1 MSGSI
6 TDVPG
11 IEVGHAQHPS
21 GMTGCSVI
29 LCRAGAVPG
38 VDARGGAPGTRETDC
53 LRPEN
58 VIPAAHAVFLSGG
71 SAYGLDCAAGI
82 MTFLEERRI
91 GFDVGPAI
99 VPIVAGAVLNDLGF
113 TGGRA
118 RPDAAMGYQACT
130 VAGPSEARQGNVGA
144 GTGAAIGRLSGNA
157 KGMVKGGLGTASVRV
172 GDLVVG
178 AIVAVNC
185 NGDVSDPDTG
195 EVLAGTLS
203 SDRTRVAGAMGLL
216 MGTAGTYKEGFPT
229 NTTIGVV
236 ATNAIITKSA
246 ATRVAMMAQDG
257 YARTINP
264 IHTLGDGD
272 VIFCLAT
279 GGAAADVNRVGALA
293 ACVMAQAVVNAVRAA
308 DTLFGVPC
316 WRDVGRPQRPD
327 SNPRRG

>member
-21 GMTGCSVI
+21 GITGCTVI

-38 VDARGGAPGTRETDC
+38 VDVRGGAPGTRETDC

-71 SAYGLDCAAGI
+71 SAYGLDCATGI
-82 MTFLEERRI
+82 MRFLEEKKI
-91 GFDVGPAI
+91 GFDVGVSV
-99 VPIVAGAVLNDLGF
+99 VPIVAGAVLNDLAF
-113 TGGRA
+113 TGGTA
-118 RPDAAMGYQACT
+118 RPDAAVGYRACQE
-130 VAGPSEARQGNVGA
+130 ASPNEARQGNVGA
-144 GTGAAIGRLSGNA
+144 GTGAAVGRLSGTA

-172 GDLVVG
+172 GELVVG

-195 EVLAGTLS
+195 EILAGTLTP
-203 SDRTRVAGAMGLL
+203 DRTRVAGAMSMV
-216 MGTAGTYKEGFPT
+216 MGATDAYKEGFPT
-229 NTTIGVV
+229 NSTIGVV
-236 ATNAIITKSA
+236 ATNGILTKST
-246 ATRVAMMAQDG
+246 ATRVAMMAHDG

-272 VIFCLAT
+272 VIFTMGT
-279 GGAAADVNRVGALA
+279 GSVAADVNRVGALA
-293 ACVMAQAVVNAVRAA
+293 AWVMAQAVVNAVRAA
-308 DTLFGVPC
+308 DTLLGVPSFKEI
-316 WRDVGRPQRPD
+316 GRTQKPTRPL
-327 SNPRRG
+327 RR